1 MQSSTLSD
9 TRLMQASKIKLDWND
24 FFAR

>member
-9 TRLMQASKIKLDWND
+9 TRLMQASKIKIDWND

>member
-1 MQSSTLSD
+1 MQSSILSD
-9 TRLMQASKIKLDWND
+9 TRLMQASKMKIDWND